1 MFADGADTPL
11 ARVKPPMGC
20 NAHEG
25 LEILSSPLSGAIAVL
40 QEVLMPD
47 NKLKRSSDWRC
58 RREEYLRASGRRED
72 LICEG
77 YESPGPVAK
86 LVVIPGGGRRS
97 PNESL
102 RTGLF
107 IVKRSVS

>member
-1 MFADGADTPL
+1 MFPDGADTPP
-11 ARVKPPMGC
+11 ARVKPPMGG
-20 NAHEG
+20 NANED
-25 LEILSSPLSGAIAVL
+25 LEILFPPLSGDLAVL

-58 RREEYLRASGRRED
+58 RRED

-77 YESPGPVAK
+77 YESPGQVAK

-107 IVKRSVS
+107 IVKRGVS

>member
-1 MFADGADTPL
+1 VFADGADTSR

-20 NAHEG
+20 NANED
-25 LEILSSPLSGAIAVL
+25 LEILFSPLSGGLAVL
-40 QEVLMPD
+40 QQVLMPY

-77 YESPGPVAK
+77 YESPGTVAK
-86 LVVIPGGGRRS
+86 LAVIPGGGRRS
-97 PNESL
+97 PSESL

-107 IVKRSVS
+107 IVKRGVS

>member
-1 MFADGADTPL
+1 
-11 ARVKPPMGC
+11 
-20 NAHEG
+20 
-25 LEILSSPLSGAIAVL
+25 
-40 QEVLMPD
+40 MPD
-47 NKLKRSSDWRC
+47 TKLKRSSDWRC

-77 YESPGPVAK
+77 YESPGQVAK

-97 PNESL
+97 PDEGL

-107 IVKRSVS
+107 IVKRGVSLTRIYGHTRIVRETGKAAASDEFRS

>member
-1 MFADGADTPL
+1 
-11 ARVKPPMGC
+11 
-20 NAHEG
+20 
-25 LEILSSPLSGAIAVL
+25 
-40 QEVLMPD
+40 MPD

-86 LVVIPGGGRRS
+86 LVVIPGGGNGRQTRVS
-97 PNESL
+97 S
-102 RTGLF
+102 TGQF
-107 IVKRSVS
+107 IVDRELIMSSDTRNGRREKRDSGSSRRGQMCRQPRRRQKRVQERD

>member
-1 MFADGADTPL
+1 
-11 ARVKPPMGC
+11 
-20 NAHEG
+20 
-25 LEILSSPLSGAIAVL
+25 
-40 QEVLMPD
+40 MPD
-47 NKLKRSSDWRC
+47 NKLKRSSNWRC

-77 YESPGPVAK
+77 YENPGPAAK

-97 PNESL
+97 SNESL

-107 IVKRSVS
+107 IVKRGES

>member
-1 MFADGADTPL
+1 
-11 ARVKPPMGC
+11 
-20 NAHEG
+20 
-25 LEILSSPLSGAIAVL
+25 
-40 QEVLMPD
+40 MPD

-86 LVVIPGGGRRS
+86 LVVIPGGRRS

-107 IVKRSVS
+107 IVNRGVS

>member
-1 MFADGADTPL
+1 
-11 ARVKPPMGC
+11 
-20 NAHEG
+20 
-25 LEILSSPLSGAIAVL
+25 
-40 QEVLMPD
+40 MPD
-47 NKLKRSSDWRC
+47 SKLKRSSDWRC

-77 YESPGPVAK
+77 YESPGPVAE

-97 PNESL
+97 PNQSL

-107 IVKRSVS
+107 IVKPGAS

>member
-1 MFADGADTPL
+1 
-11 ARVKPPMGC
+11 
-20 NAHEG
+20 
-25 LEILSSPLSGAIAVL
+25 
-40 QEVLMPD
+40 MPD
-47 NKLKRSSDWRC
+47 NKLKCSSDRRC

-77 YESPGPVAK
+77 YESPGHVAK

-107 IVKRSVS
+107 IVKRGVS

>member
-1 MFADGADTPL
+1 
-11 ARVKPPMGC
+11 
-20 NAHEG
+20 
-25 LEILSSPLSGAIAVL
+25 
-40 QEVLMPD
+40 MPD

-86 LVVIPGGGRRS
+86 LVIIPGGGRRS
-97 PNESL
+97 PNVSL

-107 IVKRSVS
+107 IVHDSDIRPRGS